1 MSAMSDKES
10 EWNTVSRRKSKD
22 KPHTKKSS
30 NRKKSNKR
38 VNYSFNVDTER
49 VYFLPSNMIK
59 DIDRLFKHGHQARDF
74 MNELVGIC
82 HPKNYHWSSCIV
94 YVIHE
99 ASSRDKLELM
109 EFILSTAD
117 DRTKV
122 ANSKCGPLEFTPIFK
137 SAYKGSIRALKML
150 LCAGADLSIQNKLG
164 ETVMQALQQ
173 GNIDTNNKTPE
184 FKIFTD
190 ERYKEC
196 KLFLENWNPN
206 RERVQKDENFKAYIP
221 PSMRDKKE
229 SDSIEEPVVF
239 EESLNDYNFKE
250 FLNNFVN
257 AEQVRE
263 YFESKSS
270 DDLINAIIE
279 SAEEGNSCF
288 EKFVTHL
295 NVIDKSKLKEAFIN
309 PNLSEYV
316 QLDAPFTKK
325 KLNEICDM
333 LHLKKF

>member
-1 MSAMSDKES
+1 MSEKEG
-10 EWNTVSRRKSKD
+10 EWNTVSRRKTKE
-22 KPHTKKSS
+22 KPRIKKGSE
-30 NRKKSNKR
+30 RKKSNKR
-38 VNYSFNVDTER
+38 VNYSFKVDTER

-59 DIDRLFKHGHQARDF
+59 DIDNLFKHGYQPRDF
-74 MNELVGIC
+74 MKELVEVC

-99 ASSRDKLELM
+99 ASSRDRLELM

-164 ETVMQALQQ
+164 ETVMQALNQ
-173 GNIDTNNKTPE
+173 GNIDTNNKSPE

-196 KLFLENWNPN
+196 KSFLENWNPN
-206 RERVQKDENFKAYIP
+206 RERAQKDENFKAYVP
-221 PSMRDKKE
+221 PSMRETKE
-229 SDSIEEPVVF
+229 NTSAEEPTY
-239 EESLNDYNFKE
+239 EESLNDYELKE
-250 FLNNFVN
+250 FLINFSN
-257 AEQVRE
+257 AEQVSE
-263 YFESKSS
+263 YFMSKSS
-270 DDLINAIIE
+270 EDIINAIIE
-279 SAEEGNSCF
+279 SAEQGNKCF
-288 EKFVTHL
+288 EKFIT
-295 NVIDKSKLKEAFIN
+295 NINDIDKSKIKDAFVNPILK
-309 PNLSEYV
+309 EYV

-325 KLNEICDM
+325 KLNEICNT
-333 LHLKKF
+333 LHLEKF